1 MNSAA
6 RKIRHRLVMGTCLVA
21 CALSGCTQVEDFL
34 RGRRTAEAREQV
46 ILGAPGADTYLQE
59 LQQLATGDPY
69 TQVEIHADAESAATL
84 TPNPSTQLRYA
95 LVLATPGHAAAD
107 PEKAASLLREILAQT
122 EMMTANEVALATV
135 YLKNVDE
142 RLVLSA
148 ESRRLRSESAT
159 AASAEQRAVARRIEQ
174 IEAENTRLRE
184 QLADTEQKL
193 EALTSIERSI
203 RAQDNTEN

>member
-6 RKIRHRLVMGTCLVA
+6 TKIRHRLVLGTCIVT
-21 CALSGCTQVEDFL
+21 CALSGCTQVDDFL
-34 RGRRTAEAREQV
+34 RGRRTAEPDEQV
-46 ILGAPGADTYLQE
+46 ILGAPGADSYLHE

-148 ESRRLRSESAT
+148 EARRLRSESAT

-174 IEAENTRLRE
+174 IEAENSRLRE

-203 RAQDNTEN
+203 RAQENTEN

>member
-1 MNSAA
+1 MTSCAGGA
-6 RKIRHRLVMGTCLVA
+6 RPIPRSRSS
-21 CALSGCTQVEDFL
+21 SGP
-34 RGRRTAEAREQV
+34 R
-46 ILGAPGADTYLQE
+46 GADSYLHE

-95 LVLATPGHAAAD
+95 LVPATPGHAAAD

-148 ESRRLRSESAT
+148 EARRLRSESAT

-174 IEAENTRLRE
+174 IEAENSRLRE

-203 RAQDNTEN
+203 RAQENTEN